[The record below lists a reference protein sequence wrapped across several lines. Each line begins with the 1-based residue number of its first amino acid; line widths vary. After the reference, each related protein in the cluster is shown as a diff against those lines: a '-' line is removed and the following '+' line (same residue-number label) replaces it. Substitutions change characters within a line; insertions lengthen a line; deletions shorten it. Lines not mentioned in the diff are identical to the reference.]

1 MITMT
6 RKLTFS
12 AAHADWIFSLTPA
25 ENREIFGSS
34 ASPEP
39 YGHNYALD
47 VSVQGDIDASTGIV
61 INIKV
66 LDKIVKEQVVEVFD
80 KKFINRSVADFAGH
94 PVTLENL
101 TNFIV
106 ARLDS
111 HLPSEVTLSGL
122 RLEATPTSFVEWH
135 SEDGAMLPQTRGK
148 EIGNV
153 LMTRVYEFAASHRL
167 HSPHLSADEN
177 RELFGKCNYD
187 NGHGH
192 NYEVEITVS
201 GPVAARSGR
210 VMAPEVLDEIANREV
225 IDRYDHRHFNH
236 DVPEFAD
243 LVPSAEIITR
253 VIWER
258 LEAHIPPPARLYR
271 VLVRETAR
279 NIFEYYGNAPAS
291 DMPRKDDDVR

>member
-1 MITMT
+1 MT

-12 AAHADWIFSLTPA
+12 AAHADWISPLSPA
-25 ENREIFGSS
+25 ENRVIFGAEASS
-34 ASPEP
+34 EP

-47 VSVQGDIDASTGIV
+47 VSVIGEIDFHTGIV

-66 LDKIVKEQVVEVFD
+66 LDKIVKEHVVEVFD
-80 KKFINRSVADFAGH
+80 KKFINRSVAEFENH

-101 TNFIV
+101 TDFMV
-106 ARLDS
+106 EKLRAQ
-111 HLPSEVTLSGL
+111 LPPEVTLSGL

-135 SEDGAMLPQTRGK
+135 SEDPAMLPGRRRK
-148 EIGNV
+148 EVGNV

-167 HSPHLSADEN
+167 HSSHLSAKDN
-177 RELFGKCNYD
+177 RELFGKCNYP

-192 NYEVEITVS
+192 NYEVEVTVS
-201 GPVAARSGR
+201 GPIDARSGR
-210 VMAPEVLDEIANREV
+210 VMAPELLDEIANREV

-258 LEAHIPPPARLYR
+258 LEAHIPPPTRLYR
-271 VLVRETAR
+271 VLVRETPR
-279 NIFEYYGNAPAS
+279 NIFEYYGAAPEG
-291 DMPRKDDDVR
+291 DTPRKDNDVL

>member
-12 AAHADWIFSLTPA
+12 AAHADWLSNLSEET
-25 ENREIFGSS
+25 NRTVFGTS

-39 YGHNYALD
+39 YGHNYTLD
-47 VSVQGDIDASTGIV
+47 VSVKGNINALTGIV

-66 LDKIVKEQVVEVFD
+66 LDAIVKERVVEVFD
-80 KKFINRSVADFAGH
+80 RKFINRSVPEFDNR
-94 PVTLENL
+94 PVTLETL
-101 TNFIV
+101 TNFIAV
-106 ARLDS
+106 KLRS

-122 RLEATPTSFVEWH
+122 RLESRRQVLWNGALKTP
-135 SEDGAMLPQTRGK
+135 AMLPEAGRKDT
-148 EIGNV
+148 GNM

-167 HSPHLSADEN
+167 NSPHLTAEDN
-177 RELFGKCNYD
+177 RELFGKCNYE

-192 NYEVEITVS
+192 NYEVEVTVS
-201 GPVAARSGR
+201 GPVDTRSGR
-210 VMAPEVLDEIANREV
+210 VLSPEVLDEIAHREV

-258 LEAHIPPPARLYR
+258 LEPHIPSPARLHR
-271 VLVRETAR
+271 ILVRETPR
-279 NIFEYYGNAPAS
+279 NIFEYYGSAQ
-291 DMPRKDDDVR
+291 